1 MYQLFAYKQENFGK
15 GECSQYETARGPKS
29 IEARAEKCRSQGGKV
44 SKRGPKRIEEC
55 YNMG

>member
-44 SKRGPKRIEEC
+44 SKPGPKRIEEC
-55 YNMG
+55 YN